1 MNEAKIQVRVNYKP
15 LTMTGDLIQAYVP
28 FHNFIAKSGELKDFR
43 TNKLSYN
50 SNYPVYMT
58 VQPSY
63 DGSVNVIINDDNNKP
78 ALINSRFSVM
88 EDQTYQIVD
97 HIGNRDTNLYEEK
110 HLEQNISLY
119 KQALKIVNVDLE
131 GVEDGGKLKC
141 GTYHFYF
148 KLADNDDNET
158 DFIAESGVVTCF
170 IGNPKKPSTVRMG
183 MINEDSKKLVKLKL
197 TNVDTSFDFVKVYYT
212 RTTSDQTQKDVT
224 TAHQIEL
231 KFPIYKNTVDV
242 TITGFENVTDIPLEQ
257 INPKF
262 QYCQAVKTQAQCQ
275 NMLFFGNIDKPHIDY
290 EKFQKASLCLCPSIY
305 QEEDSIGN
313 LNYKYNDISGSGLNE
328 YYNPLNIY
336 YKLGYFPTEYYRF
349 GVVYILNDYTLSDVF
364 DVRGV
369 DFSIDNE
376 PHFSKLSN
384 IGYND
389 NGIIEGTKCWENVK
403 GVVKFPNYEVI
414 TNSGVKPIGIQF
426 SYIPDSLD
434 DGMSCSE
441 YLRNN
446 TKGFFFVRQQRIP
459 TFYAQGLVIGKTTK
473 NFGNLPVLKTSN
485 GYEIEGYLK
494 TRPITT
500 NKDQF
505 FKHRVLEN
513 RIIVVD
519 EGHVENKALIV
530 PEACVREQLFNS
542 LFTSDEFKIQEYSK
556 NNNILTRYSSN
567 YYPGSLSNIK
577 DGAIYDSKLT
587 MVNDGMALT
596 TDGDNYF
603 SAKAGDAAAPLQCVD
618 VNIDWTQQGGF
629 NVGTINETITKSDSL
644 VRGMFGTYVGMS
656 TNKSEF
662 GTLVNIRP
670 SNYNPNN
677 KQYLE
682 NQYILRSNLQ
692 DPYYAVSQ
700 RLEINNIVLDQDLIY
715 PNEEYPKIACYRGDC
730 YVSMFTHRIQRNF
743 IDSELPLCD
752 NIVDK
757 LTWQNN
763 FAVIQRS
770 DYTNDFVL
778 NEICESFY
786 RKWHA
791 GGGSWSEG
799 GKADDNQI
807 YADLSTFKEI
817 VPNSDLIKDDITG
830 DETWKQFGA
839 IKINRADLNAV
850 PLGTWVTFKVLSNV
864 NLSLRDIDQS
874 YPGEQAIFSRSRGFY
889 PYYKMS
895 KYSNN
900 KLPESTVINGGA
912 NVTLSQRINMRVP
925 DVPWFKNQFDTR
937 IMYSDIAVTDAFR
950 NGYRIFQGQNYRD
963 YPKTYG
969 ALVCLKEFYGDLI
982 AVMENGV
989 LRIPVN
995 ERAVAAQG
1003 SGGNVYINT
1012 SNVLPENPYVISDTY
1027 GSIWQDSIIKTPN
1040 YIYGVDTTAKKI
1052 WRTNGKEMQV
1062 ISDFKVQKFLNDRIN
1077 LSNTDKKPIVGVK
1090 NVKTH
1095 YNAFKHDIIF
1105 TFYNKGNE
1113 WSLCFNELLDVFV
1126 TFYSWT
1132 PIFSENINNIFF
1144 TFALENY
1151 NDKKYIPYLWKH
1163 GQAGN
1168 YKLTDGIKPTVW
1180 YNTQHRFEY
1189 EFVVNKD
1196 TQVQKIFNNLKI
1208 IQNKTNPIE
1217 FEYEVVG
1224 ETYDW
1229 YKYKDIIQYLN
1240 HLYPFSPD
1248 PATDKQ
1254 NLEQAYKEVLG
1265 KSVADILQV
1274 HPDFP
1279 QGEFESTFIF
1289 KQLPFIRRIRK
1300 NTTDRWE
1307 ANSTDVVLIYDDLLN
1322 EERIHTAQ
1330 LGNDIKKVGRVKG
1343 NMEYLEDLWDIEIR
1357 PTNFRY
1363 AYLDKFGNIQ
1373 YKILKQERIR
1383 DKYIK
1388 IRVKYSGKDLA
1399 VIQGLKTFYINSYA

>member
-1 MNEAKIQVRVNYKP
+1 MNVKAFYKNLITKGP
-15 LTMTGDLIQAYVP
+15 LKQAYVP
-28 FHNFIAKSGELKDFR
+28 FHNFISKNGSLQDFR
-43 TNKLSYN
+43 TKELKFS

-58 VQPSY
+58 IQPSY

-78 ALINSRFSVM
+78 TLINSRFSVK
-88 EDQTYQIVD
+88 EDQQFEVVD
-97 HIGNRDTNLYEEK
+97 HIGNRDTNLYQEG
-110 HLEQNISLY
+110 QVQQDTSLY
-119 KQALKIVNVDLE
+119 KQGRTIVSVDLSSIE
-131 GVEDGGKLKC
+131 QGGKLKC

-148 KLADNDDNET
+148 KLTDNDDNET
-158 DFIAESGVVTCF
+158 DFIAESGIVTCF
-170 IGNPKKPSTVRMG
+170 IGDINNPSSIRMG

-197 TNVDTSFDFVKVYYT
+197 SNVDTSFDFVRVYYT

-224 TAHQIEL
+224 TAHYIET
-231 KFPIYKNTVDV
+231 KYPIFEDNVDII
-242 TITGFENVTDIPLEQ
+242 ITGFENVTDIPLEQ

-262 QYCQAVKTQAQCQ
+262 QYCQKVKTQAQCQ

-290 EKFQKASLCLCPSIY
+290 EKFQKASLCFFPKSIQY
-305 QEEDSIGN
+305 SASIGN
-313 LNYKYNDISGSGLNE
+313 INYNYTDISGTKSNE
-328 YYNPLNIY
+328 YYNPKNIY
-336 YKLGYFPTEYYRF
+336 YHLGYFPEEYYRF
-349 GVVYILNDYTLSDVF
+349 GIVYILNDYTLSDVF
-364 DVRGV
+364 DVRGIDLSLRPE
-369 DFSIDNE
+369 DFEFNLIDNIE
-376 PHFSKLSN
+376 
-384 IGYND
+384 YND
-389 NGIIEGTKCWENVK
+389 DGLMKNTICYENVK
-403 GVVKFPNYEVI
+403 GVVKIDNKVI
-414 TNSGVKPIGIQF
+414 ITSNGVYPIGINFTFDKNASNWKKFLQ
-426 SYIPDSLD
+426 
-434 DGMSCSE
+434 E
-441 YLRNN
+441 N

-459 TFYAQGLVIGKTTK
+459 TFYAQGLVIGKTK
-473 NFGNLPVLKTSN
+473 KDFGNLPTLKGFR
-485 GYEIEGYLK
+485 GYEIEGFLSRESVTISVLTDSGISQDLSRKNILK
-494 TRPITT
+494 GST
-500 NKDQF
+500 
-505 FKHRVLEN
+505 
-513 RIIVVD
+513 IVINND
-519 EGHVENKALIV
+519 NIENKALVV
-530 PEACVREQLFNS
+530 PEACVREPLFNS
-542 LFTSDEFKIQEYSK
+542 LFTSDKFKLQEYSLLTLRK
-556 NNNILTRYSSN
+556 RNSNFSEDGVNNSITH
-567 YYPGSLSNIK
+567 
-577 DGAIYDSKLT
+577 DIYDSKLT

-596 TDGDNYF
+596 TDGENYF
-603 SAKAGDAAAPLQCVD
+603 SAKAGDSASPIQCVD
-618 VNIDWTQQGGF
+618 VNLNFYSEGSQD
-629 NVGTINETITKSDSL
+629 NVGKINTVLTQSPSL

-656 TNKSEF
+656 TNKSDF

-670 SNYNPNN
+670 SDFNPES
-677 KQYLE
+677 KQYLT
-682 NQYILRSNLQ
+682 NQYTLRSNDQ
-692 DPYYAVSQ
+692 QPYYAISQ
-700 RLEINNIVLDQDLIY
+700 RLESNIIEDINGID
-715 PNEEYPKIACYRGDC
+715 CYRGDC
-730 YVSMFTHRIQRNF
+730 YVSMFTHRMHRNF

-757 LTWQNN
+757 LTWYNN
-763 FAVIQRS
+763 YAVIQRS
-770 DYTNDFVL
+770 DPKNGYTA

-786 RKWHA
+786 RKWHS
-791 GGGSWSEG
+791 GKSKFPSEG
-799 GKADDNQI
+799 GVEGEQICADIN
-807 YADLSTFKEI
+807 TFKEI

-874 YPGEQAIFSRSRGFY
+874 YSGEQAIFSRSRGFY

-1105 TFYNKGNE
+1105 TFYNKGSE